1 MGIILA
7 YDVTSES
14 SFINVATWMKQ
25 IKDHAKSDV
34 SIVLVG
40 NKSDSDLRTVSYN
53 RGLEL
58 ASENNIAFF
67 ETSALTGQ
75 NVNKAFDHIAKIMID
90 VIVR

>member
-7 YDVTSES
+7 FDLTSES

-25 IKDHAKSDV
+25 IKDHAKPDV

-40 NKSDSDLRTVSYN
+40 NKADSDEKISYN

-58 ASENNIAFF
+58 ASEN
-67 ETSALTGQ
+67 
-75 NVNKAFDHIAKIMID
+75 
-90 VIVR
+90 

>member
-53 RGLEL
+53 RG
-58 ASENNIAFF
+58 
-67 ETSALTGQ
+67 
-75 NVNKAFDHIAKIMID
+75 
-90 VIVR
+90 